1 MDQIQMDQIQD
12 TNDIIQQIILKT
24 IYIQKIKQ
32 YKSVIDDIDNN
43 IEIFFKMNKN
53 MKSLEISLKTMKNKE
68 NIDILNNINEKLENM
83 DVLEPTL
90 NI

>member
-1 MDQIQMDQIQD
+1 MDQIQED

-43 IEIFFKMNKN
+43 LEIFFKMNKN
-53 MKSLEISLKTMKNKE
+53 MKFLEMSLKTLKNKE
-68 NIDILNNINEKLENM
+68 NIDILNIINEKLENM

-90 NI
+90 NN

>member
-1 MDQIQMDQIQD
+1 MDQIQED

-32 YKSVIDDIDNN
+32 YKNVIDDIDNN
-43 IEIFFKMNKN
+43 LEIFFKMNKN
-53 MKSLEISLKTMKNKE
+53 MKSLEMSLKTLKKKE
-68 NIDILNNINEKLENM
+68 NIDILNIINEKLENM

>member
-1 MDQIQMDQIQD
+1 MDQIQED

-32 YKSVIDDIDNN
+32 YKNVIDDIDNN
-43 IEIFFKMNKN
+43 LEIFFKMNKN
-53 MKSLEISLKTMKNKE
+53 MKSLEMSLKTLKNKE
-68 NIDILNNINEKLENM
+68 NIDILNIINEKLENM

>member
-1 MDQIQMDQIQD
+1 MDQIQED
-12 TNDIIQQIILKT
+12 TNDIIKQITLKT

-43 IEIFFKMNKN
+43 LDIFFKMNKN
-53 MKSLEISLKTMKNKE
+53 MKSLEMSLKTLKNKE
-68 NIDILNNINEKLENM
+68 NIDILNIINEKLENM

>member
-1 MDQIQMDQIQD
+1 MDQIQED
-12 TNDIIQQIILKT
+12 TNDIIKPITLKT

-32 YKSVIDDIDNN
+32 YKSIIDDIDNN
-43 IEIFFKMNKN
+43 LEFFFRMNKN
-53 MKSLEISLKTMKNKE
+53 MKSLEMSLKTLKNKE
-68 NIDILNNINEKLENM
+68 NIDILNIINEKLENM